1 MKTTRTGAVAASA
14 VASVLLL
21 GLVAPTAASAHAAP
35 VAVGH
40 AQAAPGQEKQ
50 AAKHAVPFTAAT
62 VTDHGDGTFTITWA
76 APGVRSVALY
86 TGTSQRQVD
95 TRHVVA
101 RGAGSGSV
109 TVRIAAPADRRWFE
123 LVPDRGESLTLA
135 DRLVRLDG
143 TVNFRDLGGYRTTDG
158 QWVAMGKVYRSD
170 ALDKLTDADLAKLRR
185 LGIRT
190 DVDLRTADERAAA
203 PDRVPAGTKV
213 VVADVLGGSIGSSFN
228 PTSPEAAAQLM
239 TDGER
244 SMVSSPTAEAAYTQ
258 LFDAVSGGGAVV
270 FHCTAGKDRTG
281 WGAAALLTTLGVP
294 AQDVQ
299 ADYLL
304 SNTYRAAANAATL
317 AQLPAAAAAI
327 YKPLLDVRAEYL
339 AAGFDEVQ
347 RVFGSWDAYLRDG
360 IAVNRGQQRALE
372 AQLLE
377 G

>member
-1 MKTTRTGAVAASA
+1 
-14 VASVLLL
+14 
-21 GLVAPTAASAHAAP
+21 
-35 VAVGH
+35 
-40 AQAAPGQEKQ
+40 
-50 AAKHAVPFTAAT
+50 
-62 VTDHGDGTFTITWA
+62 
-76 APGVRSVALY
+76 
-86 TGTSQRQVD
+86 
-95 TRHVVA
+95 
-101 RGAGSGSV
+101 
-109 TVRIAAPADRRWFE
+109 
-123 LVPDRGESLTLA
+123 
-135 DRLVRLDG
+135 
-143 TVNFRDLGGYRTTDG
+143 
-158 QWVAMGKVYRSD
+158 
-170 ALDKLTDADLAKLRR
+170 
-185 LGIRT
+185 
-190 DVDLRTADERAAA
+190 
-203 PDRVPAGTKV
+203 
-213 VVADVLGGSIGSSFN
+213 
-228 PTSPEAAAQLM
+228 M

>member
-1 MKTTRTGAVAASA
+1 MKRTRTGAVAASA

-21 GLVAPTAASAHAAP
+21 GLVAPTAASAHPAP
-35 VAVGH
+35 AAVGH
-40 AQAAPGQEKQ
+40 AQAAHAHEQ
-50 AAKHAVPFTAAT
+50 AAQHAVPFTAAT

-86 TGTSQRQVD
+86 TGTSQHRVD

-109 TVRIAAPADRRWFE
+109 TVRISAPADRRWFE

-203 PDRVPAGTKV
+203 PDRVPSGAKL
-213 VVADVLGGSIGSSFN
+213 VVADVLGGSIGSTFN
-228 PTSPEAAAQLM
+228 PTSADAAAQLM
-239 TDGER
+239 VEGER
-244 SMVSSPTAEAAYTQ
+244 SMVSSASAKAAYTQ
-258 LFDAVSGGGAVV
+258 LFDAVSSGGAVV

-294 AQDVQ
+294 GSTVR

-304 SNTYRAAANAATL
+304 SNTYRAEANAAAL

-347 RVFGSWDAYLRDG
+347 RAFGSWDAYLRNG

>member
-1 MKTTRTGAVAASA
+1 MKRTRTGAVAASA
-14 VASVLLL
+14 LASVLLL
-21 GLVAPTAASAHAAP
+21 GLVAPAASAHGAAAP
-35 VAVGH
+35 AHVAGH
-40 AQAAPGQEKQ
+40 HAPGQSAQ
-50 AAKHAVPFTAAT
+50 APKHAIPFTAAT
-62 VTDHGDGTFTITWA
+62 VTDHGDGTYTITWT

-86 TGTSQRQVD
+86 TGTSQHRVD

-101 RGAGSGSV
+101 RGTGSGSV
-109 TVRIAAPADRRWFE
+109 TVRISAPADRRWFE
-123 LVPDRGESLTLA
+123 LVPDRGEPLTIA

-170 ALDKLTDADLAKLRR
+170 ALDKLTDADLATLGR

-203 PDRVPAGTKV
+203 PDRVPAGAAY
-213 VVADVLGGSIGSSFN
+213 VVADVLGGSVTSTFN
-228 PTSPEAAAQLM
+228 PTSSAEAAQLM

-244 SMVSSPTAEAAYTQ
+244 TMVSSSTGRAAYTQ
-258 LFDAVSGGGAVV
+258 LFDVVGQRGAVV

-294 AQDVQ
+294 ASTVQ
-299 ADYLL
+299 SDYLL
-304 SNTYRAAANAATL
+304 SNTYRAEANAATL

-339 AAGFDEVQ
+339 AAGFDEVTQ
-347 RVFGSWDAYLRDG
+347 SFGSWGTYLSQG